1 MKTLSLSELRDL
13 LQSAGFTAWWT
24 DLSRA
29 AAALR
34 EARARHEELAAQ
46 SELMDLR
53 SELAQRAAIDTFSAA
68 GEAEDGAARTSAEAL
83 ALENRAL
90 ELVGGYEEQRLRTSD
105 LWYRLGGA
113 ERIIEER
120 REAVTASARDPERAR
135 AHAEAAL
142 KAAERQHELLKHEY
156 AAGDVKRSKL
166 WADVEATWAHSF
178 ERALV
183 AAERSA
189 RERQVRRDAGRLFE
203 EAEER
208 RGRAKQLRS
217 EAEAAGRAVAEAEA
231 SRRALLARA
240 ATELG
245 CVAGDAFLYFGRRGD
260 ERTAFAVALADDP
273 HGANLEVKALGIY
286 TAGRRGVAF
295 LEPAREG
302 PPPIDEEGAH
312 RAGDAILGPR
322 KGAAAGEEKSPASA
336 RAKP

>member
-1 MKTLSLSELRDL
+1 VKALSLSELRDL
-13 LQSAGFTAWWT
+13 LHGAEFTAWWT

-29 AAALR
+29 ADALR

-46 SELMDLR
+46 SELMDFR
-53 SELAQRAAIDTFSAA
+53 SELAQRAAIETFSAA
-68 GEAEDGAARTSAEAL
+68 GDAEDGAARTSAEAL

-105 LWYRLGGA
+105 LWVRLGGA

-120 REAVTASARDPERAR
+120 REAVTASARDPARVR
-135 AHAEAAL
+135 AHAETAL
-142 KAAERQHELLKHEY
+142 EAAERQHELLKDEY
-156 AAGDVKRSKL
+156 AAGDVRRSKL
-166 WADVEATWAHSF
+166 WEDVEATWAQSF

-183 AAERSA
+183 AAEQSA
-189 RERQVRRDAGRLFE
+189 HGRQVRRDAGRLFE

-208 RGRAKQLRS
+208 RARAKQLRS
-217 EAEAAGRAVAEAEA
+217 DAEAAGRAVAEAEA

-273 HGANLEVKALGIY
+273 DGANLEVKALGIY
-286 TAGRRGVAF
+286 TAGRRGVTS

-302 PPPIDEEGAH
+302 PAPSVEEGAP
-312 RAGDAILGPR
+312 RVGDAILGPR
-322 KGAAAGEEKSPASA
+322 KGAAAGEKKSSASA
-336 RAKP
+336 GAKP